1 MCTNLFIFNAEVP
14 LVLYR
19 DDSPPADGEKRKFY
33 RGYRLRE
40 DSRSNKKANPKV
52 EIHDLLRKHF
62 TNGIWKIILYLCFR
76 DLASSCNVH
85 TSAPSKDEKVCTFGI
100 LQQCSQPYC
109 KKTHIKATYEEAK
122 HMVNILNK
130 AIKNPD

>member
-1 MCTNLFIFNAEVP
+1 M
-14 LVLYR
+14 
-19 DDSPPADGEKRKFY
+19 
-33 RGYRLRE
+33 E
-40 DSRSNKKANPKV
+40 DSRGNKKAKTKV

-109 KKTHIKATYEEAK
+109 KKTHSKATYEEAK
-122 HMVNILNK
+122 NMVNILDK
-130 AIKNPD
+130 AIKNSDQVQAVVKNSSSKVNGSAMINTETPCRSHGG